1 MEIEWDCKQTIFKIW
16 GFKNKILLF
25 AFVRQ
30 CLSKNLTEIHLNRVI
45 NYLTE
50 SWWENELKKWT
61 WNVILTKTLKMT
73 RDFSQFFLL
82 LCSASS
88 WEPNFCIKMYFFINT
103 NLIYVDLLY
112 KRLSYR
118 VKRQFIWSFQTF
130 SLFPYKMRKI

>member
-1 MEIEWDCKQTIFKIW
+1 LKIW
-16 GFKNKILLF
+16 GFKKKFLLF

-30 CLSKNLTEIHLNRVI
+30 CLSKKLTEIHLNRVI
-45 NYLTE
+45 NYLPRKLRRKWAKKVNVECATD
-50 SWWENELKKWT
+50 ENFKDD
-61 WNVILTKTLKMT
+61 

-82 LCSASS
+82 LCSSSS
-88 WEPNFCIKMYFFINT
+88 WEPNFWTKMYFFINT

-118 VKRQFIWSFQTF
+118 VNRQFIWSFQTF